1 MNTNLREEFKQH
13 APLMRQCVDAAFD
26 AAMDLSALSDAELA
40 ALLEL
45 QARLRRCR
53 EAVWYLLPELKGE
66 DWHSISGNT
75 IKEVLRR
82 ASTAEALMP
91 FVDGLSGFIRDKE
104 YGSEILEA
112 FDRFV
117 KDCIGRKSL
126 SESERLALVVVFS
139 TLAHKDLKYK
149 TGKQFVLHLWDEMDS
164 SLVDNIWP
172 ELPLTEALIRIEAIE
187 RYEVRSTLN
196 VSVDTFEEIYA
207 SYMSQDA
214 AYSTDDF
221 LKVVSI
227 DANDFHAAETYCPDK
242 DLDKVINL
250 LSSAANKQEKWQ
262 VMLAVVDLLWFIHGE
277 EGKLLLSLP
286 ESTSRLYGKVVNST
300 DYAKMSDAE
309 LLALGE
315 DCFGLMDSLEDY
327 VDSMLFSHDNRA
339 QEAAMKICDELAR
352 RGKPEMRH
360 LAVKIGYA
368 SEGLPQEE
376 TDWVLGL
383 DEIVERIM
391 AEAVENHDCQSLSD
405 SELYALGRL
414 LATMQ
419 WENNLEIKDTDKLD
433 KALERCFSEL
443 WMRYTSGSGETLAL
457 YSGIQAIYDAS
468 PAGLTGFGDILKDVQ
483 SDLVKSLLEA
493 KKKNL
498 ALGIR
503 ALEIAT
509 ASPLCKVTDDW
520 NNRRYADTIG
530 IDYYMEEV
538 ARWASSQN
546 ADGSWPNVGID
557 EALRRIK
564 LMESDYPHS
573 VKSVDYS
580 MVIRKA
586 FNHYSKQI
594 LDVDMNGILEMHP
607 ASLGTI
613 DLFADCYFSLW
624 NPTVTDIVPAHLCRY
639 ALPALE
645 DDTMSQSGRWIMYRI
660 ILLAHL
666 RQQQNMANHQVFDYT
681 WN

>member
-1 MNTNLREEFKQH
+1 MNTNLRDEYKPH

-26 AAMDLSALSDAELA
+26 VTMDLSALSDAELA
-40 ALLEL
+40 ALLVL

-53 EAVWYLLPELKGE
+53 EAVWYLLPDLKGE
-66 DWHSISGNT
+66 DWHSMSGKT
-75 IKEVLRR
+75 VKEVLRR
-82 ASTAEALMP
+82 ASTAEAMVP
-91 FVDGLSGFIRDKE
+91 FVDGLSGFVRDKE
-104 YGSEILEA
+104 YGSEIFEA

-117 KDCIGRKSL
+117 KDCVGRKSL
-126 SESERLALVVVFS
+126 SESERIALIVAFS

-149 TGKQFVLHLWDEMDS
+149 TGKEFVLKIWGEMDS
-164 SLVDNIWP
+164 SLADNVWP
-172 ELPLTEALIRIEAIE
+172 ELPLTEALTRIEAIE

-207 SYMSQDA
+207 SCMSQDA
-214 AYSTDDF
+214 EYTTEDF

-227 DANDFHAAETYCPDK
+227 DANDLRAAEIYCPDK
-242 DLDKVINL
+242 DLDKAIGL
-250 LSSAANKQEKWQ
+250 ISSADDKQEKWQ
-262 VMLAVVDLLWFIHGE
+262 VMVAVVDLLWFIHGE

-286 ESTSRLYGKVVNST
+286 ESTSWLYGKVANST
-300 DYAKMSDAE
+300 DYDKMSDAE

-352 RGKPEMRH
+352 RGKPEIRH
-360 LAVKIGYA
+360 LAGKMGYA
-368 SEGLPQEE
+368 SEELPQEE

-391 AEAVENHDCQSLSD
+391 TEAVENHDYQSLSD
-405 SELYALGRL
+405 SELYALSRL

-419 WENNLEIKDTDKLD
+419 WENNLEIKDKDKLD
-433 KALERCFSEL
+433 KALERCFTEL
-443 WMRYTSGSGETLAL
+443 WKRYASGSDSGETLAL

-468 PAGLTGFGDILKDVQ
+468 PTGLTGFGDILKDVQ
-483 SDLVKSLLEA
+483 SDLVKSLL
-493 KKKNL
+493 KNP

-546 ADGSWPNVGID
+546 ADGSWPNVEID

-573 VKSVDYS
+573 VKTVDYS

-594 LDVDMNGILEMHP
+594 LDVDMNGIREMHP

-613 DLFADCYFSLW
+613 DLFADCYFNLW
-624 NPTVTDIVPAHLCRY
+624 NPTVTEIVPAHLCRY

-645 DDTMSQSGRWIMYRI
+645 DATMSQSGRWIMYRI

-666 RQQQNMANHQVFDYT
+666 RQQQNMANHQAFDYT